1 MLNPPAS
8 SLSLSSPDKLLAEV
22 YGLIENLKDI
32 YAKESAAMQA
42 RDIHEFLKLQ
52 PSKDLYTRD
61 YELRVKEIK
70 ARSTSMK
77 NADPVLRKKVI
88 DAQIDM
94 AILAENSMVF
104 SLRMAESMK
113 RVQHRLIDAARFAL
127 QQESTSYAA
136 SGTLDNG
143 SKLPATALNES
154 I

>member
-8 SLSLSSPDKLLAEV
+8 SLSLSSPDKLLSEV

-70 ARSTSMK
+70 ARSASMK
-77 NADPVLRKKVI
+77 NADPALRKKVI

-94 AILAENSMVF
+94 AILAENSMIF

-127 QQESTSYAA
+127 QQESTAYGA
-136 SGTLDNG
+136 SGSLDSGN
-143 SKLPATALNES
+143 KLPATALNES

>member
-8 SLSLSSPDKLLAEV
+8 SLSLSSPDKLLSEV
-22 YGLIENLKDI
+22 YNLIENLKDI
-32 YAKESAAMQA
+32 YTKEIAAMDSRNIQ
-42 RDIHEFLKLQ
+42 DFLKLQ

-70 ARSTSMK
+70 ARSSAMK
-77 NADPVLRKKVI
+77 NADPALRKKVI

-94 AILAENSMVF
+94 AMMAENSMVF

-136 SGTLDNG
+136 SGTLDTG
-143 SKLPATALNES
+143 TKLPATALNES